1 MNKYLIKDIDV
12 DINLECDDD
21 IYYPAGVIQ
30 NTYIDADSPKQAFL
44 EFVKK
49 LEDDPDSYGL
59 YDARY
64 DLVWPIADFDTLE
77 EVGYGIDLH
86 CTWYDY
92 RIYDEPVKLSAV
104 VEQVKREEVKK
115 YLIESTFVNL
125 VDNSV
130 DYYEVDTIPSHCI
143 EARSSEEALRIFV
156 ENLERDEDLGYY
168 DIKHATLRLLPCLEA
183 NAYLI
188 DGACTWVDADCY
200 THDDGPVELTF
211 TVTEAH
217 DMMPEEFQKENYNV

>member
-21 IYYPAGVIQ
+21 IYYPTEVIKD
-30 NTYIDADSPKQAFL
+30 TYIDADSPKQAFL

-49 LEDDPDSYGL
+49 LEDDLDSYGL

-77 EVGYGIDLH
+77 EIGYGIDLY

-92 RIYDEPVKLSAV
+92 CLFDEPVKLSAV
-104 VEQVKREEVKK
+104 VEQVDEEEVKR
-115 YLIESTFVNL
+115 YLIGNTFVNL
-125 VDNSV
+125 LDNSV
-130 DYYEVDTIPSHCI
+130 DYYETDSIPSHCI
-143 EARSSEEALRIFV
+143 EARSSEEALRVFI
-156 ENLERDEDLGYY
+156 ENLEGDEDLGYY
-168 DIKHATLRLLPCLEA
+168 DFELETLNPFVWPLVVAGSETIGYTISA
-183 NAYLI
+183 S
-188 DGACTWVDADCY
+188 CTWVDADCY

-211 TVTEAH
+211 AVTEVH
-217 DMMPEEFQKENYNV
+217 DMIPEEF

>member
-21 IYYPAGVIQ
+21 IYYPTEAIKDA
-30 NTYIDADSPKQAFL
+30 YIDADSPKQAFL

-49 LEDDPDSYGL
+49 LEDDCDGYGL

-77 EVGYGIDLH
+77 EIGYGIDLY
-86 CTWYDY
+86 CTWYDFCLF
-92 RIYDEPVKLSAV
+92 DEPVKLSAV
-104 VEQVKREEVKK
+104 VEQVKGEEVKK
-115 YLIESTFVNL
+115 YLIGSTFVNL
-125 VDNSV
+125 IDNSV

-143 EARSSEEALRIFV
+143 EARSPEEALRVFV
-156 ENLERDEDLGYY
+156 ENLERDEELGYY
-168 DIKHATLRLLPCLEA
+168 DIKHETLRLLPYLETTS
-183 NAYLI
+183 YSI

-211 TVTEAH
+211 TVIEVH
-217 DMMPEEFQKENYNV
+217 DMTPEEL

>member
-1 MNKYLIKDIDV
+1 MNKYLIKDFDV

-21 IYYPAGVIQ
+21 IYYPTEIFKD
-30 NTYIDADSPKQAFL
+30 TYIDADSPKQAFL

-77 EVGYGIDLH
+77 EIGYGIDLY

-92 RIYDEPVKLSAV
+92 RIYDKPVKLSAV
-104 VEQVKREEVKK
+104 VEQVKGEEVKK
-115 YLIESTFVNL
+115 YLIGSTFVNL
-125 VDNSV
+125 IDNSV

-143 EARSSEEALRIFV
+143 EARSPEEALRVFV
-156 ENLERDEDLGYY
+156 ENLERDEELGYY
-168 DIKHATLRLLPCLEA
+168 DIKHETLRLLPCLEA
-183 NAYLI
+183 SVYLI

-211 TVTEAH
+211 TVTEVP
-217 DMMPEEFQKENYNV
+217 DMIPEEF

>member
-21 IYYPAGVIQ
+21 IYYPTEVIQ

-49 LEDDPDSYGL
+49 LEDDCDGYGL

-77 EVGYGIDLH
+77 EVGYGIDLY
-86 CTWYDY
+86 CTWYDFCLF
-92 RIYDEPVKLSAV
+92 DEPVKLSAV
-104 VEQVKREEVKK
+104 VEQVKGEEVKK

-125 VDNSV
+125 LDNSV
-130 DYYEVDTIPSHCI
+130 DYYETDSIPSHCI
-143 EARSSEEALRIFV
+143 EARSSEEALRVFI
-156 ENLERDEDLGYY
+156 ENLERDEELGYY
-168 DIKHATLRLLPCLEA
+168 DIKHETLGLLPCLEA
-183 NAYLI
+183 SVYSI

-200 THDDGPVELTF
+200 THDNGPVELIF
-211 TVTEAH
+211 TVTEAPN
-217 DMMPEEFQKENYNV
+217 MTPEEF

>member
-21 IYYPAGVIQ
+21 IYYPTEIFKD
-30 NTYIDADSPKQAFL
+30 TYIDADSPKQAFL

-59 YDARY
+59 YDARD

-77 EVGYGIDLH
+77 EIGYGIDLY
-86 CTWYDY
+86 CTWYDFCLF
-92 RIYDEPVKLSAV
+92 DEPVKLSAV
-104 VEQVKREEVKK
+104 VEQVKEDGVKK
-115 YLIESTFVNL
+115 YLIGSTFVNIM
-125 VDNSV
+125 DNSV
-130 DYYEVDTIPSHCI
+130 DYYETDSIPSHCI
-143 EARSSEEALRIFV
+143 EARSSEEALRVFI
-156 ENLERDEDLGYY
+156 ENLEKDEELGYY
-168 DIKHATLRLLPCLEA
+168 DIKHETLRLLPCLEA
-183 NAYLI
+183 NVYSI

-211 TVTEAH
+211 TVTEVP
-217 DMMPEEFQKENYNV
+217 DMIPEEF

>member
-21 IYYPAGVIQ
+21 IYYPTEVIK
-30 NTYIDADSPKQAFL
+30 NTYIDADSPKQAF
-44 EFVKK
+44 EKFVKK
-49 LEDDPDSYGL
+49 LEDDCDGYGL

-77 EVGYGIDLH
+77 EIGYGIDLY
-86 CTWYDY
+86 CTWYDFCLF
-92 RIYDEPVKLSAV
+92 DEPVKLSAV
-104 VEQVKREEVKK
+104 VEQVKGEEVKK

-156 ENLERDEDLGYY
+156 ENLERDEELGYY
-168 DIKHATLRLLPCLEA
+168 DIKHETLRLLPGLEA
-183 NAYLI
+183 TSYLI

-211 TVTEAH
+211 TVTEVP
-217 DMMPEEFQKENYNV
+217 DMIPEEF

>member
-1 MNKYLIKDIDV
+1 MNKYLIKNIDV

-21 IYYPAGVIQ
+21 IYYPTEVIK

-49 LEDDPDSYGL
+49 LEDAPDSYGL

-77 EVGYGIDLH
+77 EIGYGIDLY
-86 CTWYDY
+86 CTWYDFCLF
-92 RIYDEPVKLSAV
+92 DEPVKLSAV
-104 VEQVKREEVKK
+104 VEQVKGEEVKK

-130 DYYEVDTIPSHCI
+130 DYYEVDTIPSRYI
-143 EARSSEEALRIFV
+143 EARSREEALLVFI
-156 ENLERDEDLGYY
+156 ENLERDEELEYY
-168 DIKHATLRLLPCLEA
+168 DIKHETLRLLPCLEA
-183 NAYLI
+183 SVYSI

-211 TVTEAH
+211 TVTEVH
-217 DMMPEEFQKENYNV
+217 DIMPKEL